1 MSSLLHSSSF
11 LQRRLQYLLLLRLL
25 AVAAQL
31 VALLLMAQVFGLEL
45 PWLAV
50 GVILLA
56 LLAYTAFTWYRSRR
70 STAANDAAIC
80 RQLLVDVAALSGLV
94 YFTGGS
100 VNPFI
105 TLFLLPITFAA
116 ATLRPHFTWPIALV
130 AIAAYTLL
138 MFFNRP
144 VMEAVHQHDDGFS
157 LHLWG
162 MWYGFIVSAVLL
174 VYFIGRVGHALRE
187 RDRILSAAR
196 EDALR
201 ADQLIAMGTLAT
213 GTAHELGTPLAT
225 MAILVRDMEME
236 QQDNPPGNHELRD
249 NLHCLREQIDRCKN
263 VLARLA
269 SDTGQLQADSGQS
282 LPLDQYLD
290 EVTSEWRDLRENIK
304 IDTSWPNAAHAP
316 VITVDRTLTQAL
328 LNVLNNAA
336 DAGAEYIS
344 LEADWSDE
352 QLHLTVID
360 DGSGLGREARTRA
373 GTTPYSDKPP
383 GEGMGLGLFLASTT
397 LQRFGGRLDIA
408 NHAGGGTCVRIEL
421 PLKPLV
427 SGT

>member
-1 MSSLLHSSSF
+1 MTSLLRSPSF

-25 AVAAQL
+25 AVSAQVL
-31 VALLLMAQVFGLEL
+31 ALLLMAGVFGLSL
-45 PWLAV
+45 PWLPV
-50 GVILLA
+50 SLIILA
-56 LLAYTAFTWYRSRR
+56 LLAYTGFTWYRSRR

-80 RQLLVDVAALSGLV
+80 RQLLVDVAALSALV

-116 ATLRPHFTWPIALV
+116 ATLRPHFTWPIAGV

-144 VMEAVHQHDDGFS
+144 LPDTVHQHGGGFS

-201 ADQLIAMGTLAT
+201 ADQLVAMGTLAT
-213 GTAHELGTPLAT
+213 GTAHELGTPLST
-225 MAILVRDMEME
+225 MAVLIRDMEAE
-236 QQDNPPGNHELRD
+236 QQGNPAMQGNLR
-249 NLHCLREQIDRCKN
+249 CLREQIDRCKN

-269 SDTGQLQADSGQS
+269 SDTDQLQTDSSQP
-282 LPLDQYLD
+282 LPVDQYLE
-290 EVTSEWRDLRENIK
+290 EVIGEWRELRANIDLETCWP
-304 IDTSWPNAAHAP
+304 DTLSAP
-316 VITVDRTLTQAL
+316 VIIADRTLSQAL

-336 DAGAEYIS
+336 DAGAERI
-344 LEADWSDE
+344 LLDADWSDE
-352 QLHLTVID
+352 RLRLTVVD
-360 DGSGLGREARTRA
+360 DGAGLEPEAHHHA
-373 GTTPYSDKPP
+373 GMKPYSGKPH
-383 GEGMGLGLFLASTT
+383 GEGMGLGLFLANTT
-397 LQRFGGRLDIA
+397 LQRFGGRLDID
-408 NHAGGGTCVRIEL
+408 NHTTGGTRVDIEL
-421 PLKPLV
+421 PLKSLLTT
-427 SGT
+427 G

>member
-1 MSSLLHSSSF
+1 MSSLFRSPSF

-25 AVAAQL
+25 AVGAQL
-31 VALLLMAQVFGLEL
+31 VALLLMVLVFGLVL
-45 PWLAV
+45 PWLPV
-50 GVILLA
+50 GIIILA
-56 LLAYTAFTWYRSRR
+56 LLIYTGLTWYRSRQ
-70 STAANDAAIC
+70 SAAADDAAIC
-80 RQLLVDVAALSGLV
+80 RQLLVDVAALSALV

-116 ATLRPHFTWPIALV
+116 ATLRPHYTWPIVFV

-144 VMEAVHQHDDGFS
+144 VMGAVHQHGEEFS

-174 VYFIGRVGHALRE
+174 VYFIGRVGQALRE

-225 MAILVRDMEME
+225 MAILVRDMEIE
-236 QQDNPPGNHELRD
+236 HQDNSELHE

-269 SDTGQLQADSGQS
+269 SDSGELQRAGSQT
-282 LPLDQYLD
+282 LPLAQYLED
-290 EVTSEWRDLRENIK
+290 VTNEWRELRDNIS
-304 IDTSWPNAAHAP
+304 IDCEWPAVSASPLIH
-316 VITVDRTLTQAL
+316 IDRTLTQAL

-336 DAGAEYIS
+336 DAGAGHVTFN
-344 LEADWSDE
+344 ADWSDD
-352 QLHLTVID
+352 QLRINVID
-360 DGSGLGREARTRA
+360 DGPGLTHEARNHA
-373 GTTPYSDKPP
+373 GNSPYSDKPA

-397 LQRFGGRLDIA
+397 LQRFGGRLEID
-408 NHAGGGTCVRIEL
+408 NHAAGGTRVDIEL
-421 PLKPLV
+421 PLKNLL
-427 SGT
+427 SE

>member
-1 MSSLLHSSSF
+1 MSSLLRSPSF
-11 LQRRLQYLLLLRLL
+11 LQRRLQYLLLIRLL
-25 AVAAQL
+25 AVGAQL
-31 VALLLMAQVFGLEL
+31 VALLLMVQVFGVTL
-45 PWLAV
+45 PWLPV
-50 GVILLA
+50 GTIILL
-56 LLAYTAFTWYRSRR
+56 LLVYTGITWYRSRQ
-70 STAANDAAIC
+70 SAAVDDAAIC
-80 RQLLVDVAALSGLV
+80 RQLLVDVAALSALV

-116 ATLRPHFTWPIALV
+116 ATLRPRLTWPIAIV

-144 VMEAVHQHDDGFS
+144 VLEAVHRHGEGFS

-225 MAILVRDMEME
+225 MAILVRDMEVE
-236 QQDNPPGNHELRD
+236 QQDDPELCE
-249 NLHCLREQIDRCKN
+249 NLRCLREQIDRCKN

-269 SDTGQLQADSGQS
+269 SDSDQLQADSSQM
-282 LPLDQYLD
+282 LPLDQYLE
-290 EVTSEWRDLRENIK
+290 EVVNEWQGLRQDIG
-304 IDTSWPNAAHAP
+304 IDCQWPTESRPPMIA
-316 VITVDRTLTQAL
+316 VDRTLTQAL
-328 LNVLNNAA
+328 LNVLNNSA
-336 DAGAEYIS
+336 DAGAGRV
-344 LEADWSDE
+344 LFQAGWSGG
-352 QLHLTVID
+352 QLRITVID
-360 DGSGLGREARTRA
+360 NGGGLDPVSRA
-373 GTTPYSDKPP
+373 HAGKRPYSSKPA
-383 GEGMGLGLFLASTT
+383 GDGMGLGLFLASTT
-397 LQRFGGRLDIA
+397 LQRFGGRLQIA
-408 NHAGGGTCVRIEL
+408 NHDAGGTRVDLEL
-421 PLKPLV
+421 PLNTLAAE
-427 SGT
+427 T